1 MDVIANNDDAPYDSE
16 SDLSEIHDPPPV
28 DASPSVSS
36 TPQQQS
42 EFGNQELESSDS
54 SEPENQDGSDDADY
68 EMEDSPA
75 AAPSRS
81 RRIDRSTSHD
91 SRRPPKRKLGVE
103 DDEHIMANPELYG
116 LRRSVR

>member
-1 MDVIANNDDAPYDSE
+1 MANNDDAPYDSE
-16 SDLSEIHDPPPV
+16 SDLSDIHDPPAA
-28 DASPSVSS
+28 DASPSTSS
-36 TPQQQS
+36 TPPQQS

-54 SEPENQDGSDDADY
+54 SEPENQDGSEDADY

-75 AAPSRS
+75 TAPTNSRW
-81 RRIDRSTSHD
+81 IERSTSHD
-91 SRRPPKRKLGVE
+91 SRRPAKRKLGVE